1 MQFPQD
7 FNRQEFI
14 STSKQKA
21 LGKMKVGRRIQ
32 WKNCMFS
39 EEILVYL
46 FFSQI
51 ISENFL
57 TFGVSEKNSQILMNF
72 IVY

>member
-21 LGKMKVGRRIQ
+21 LGKMEEERGVQ

-46 FFSQI
+46 FFAQI
-51 ISENFL
+51 LSENFP
-57 TFGVSEKNSQILMNF
+57 TFGVSEKNFQILMNF